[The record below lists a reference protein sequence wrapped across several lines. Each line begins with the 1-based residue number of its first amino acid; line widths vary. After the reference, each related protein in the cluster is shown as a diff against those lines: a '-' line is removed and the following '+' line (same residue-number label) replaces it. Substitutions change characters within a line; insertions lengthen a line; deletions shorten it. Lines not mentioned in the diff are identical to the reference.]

1 MSIQQ
6 SINQAI
12 SGSLY
17 LLGQSTLFRTLKEE
31 RDLKV
36 QKDRIEKEAKLNA
49 PRDKGANPPQPQEQG
64 PQGKVSVV
72 QNAPVL
78 PVQQDISADTIQEEK
93 KDAPRDFE
101 YSSQIAEFDPQ
112 QYLQTTGR
120 YFAYS
125 QQVADFD
132 LQQHLQR
139 KVAEA
144 SRTEQLSREFRGQL
158 TGRGDTLG

>member
-12 SGSLY
+12 SGSFY
-17 LLGQSTLFRTLKEE
+17 LLGQSKLFRTLKEE

-36 QKDRIEKEAKLNA
+36 QKDRLEKEAKLNA
-49 PRDKGANPPQPQEQG
+49 PRDKGVNTPQPQEQE
-64 PQGKVSVV
+64 V

-78 PVQQDISADTIQEEK
+78 PVQQDSSADTSHAEK
-93 KDAPRDFE
+93 KNAPRDFA
-101 YSSQIAEFDPQ
+101 YSSQISQFDLQ
-112 QYLQTTGR
+112 QYLQPTGR
-120 YFAYS
+120 DFAYS

-139 KVAEA
+139 RVAEA

>member
-36 QKDRIEKEAKLNA
+36 QRDRLEKEAKLNA
-49 PRDKGANPPQPQEQG
+49 PMDKGVNTPQPQEQE
-64 PQGKVSVV
+64 V

-78 PVQQDISADTIQEEK
+78 PAQQDSAADTIQVEK
-93 KDAPRDFE
+93 KIAPRDFA
-101 YSSQIAEFDPQ
+101 YSSQIAQFDLQ
-112 QYLQTTGR
+112 QYLQPTR
-120 YFAYS
+120 EDFAYTD
-125 QQVADFD
+125 QIAEFD

-144 SRTEQLSREFRGQL
+144 SRTEQLSREYRGQL

>member
-36 QKDRIEKEAKLNA
+36 QRDRLEKEAKLNV
-49 PRDKGANPPQPQEQG
+49 PRDKGVNTPQPQEQE
-64 PQGKVSVV
+64 V

-78 PVQQDISADTIQEEK
+78 PVQQDVSADTSQAEK
-93 KDAPRDFE
+93 KDTPRD
-101 YSSQIAEFDPQ
+101 
-112 QYLQTTGR
+112 
-120 YFAYS
+120 FAYS

>member
-36 QKDRIEKEAKLNA
+36 QKDRLEKEAKLNA
-49 PRDKGANPPQPQEQG
+49 PRDKEVNPPQEQE
-64 PQGKVSVV
+64 V

-78 PVQQDISADTIQEEK
+78 PVQQDSSADTIQAEK
-93 KDAPRDFE
+93 PIAHRDFA
-101 YSSQIAEFDPQ
+101 YTDQI
-112 QYLQTTGR
+112 
-120 YFAYS
+120 
-125 QQVADFD
+125 ADFD

-139 KVAEA
+139 RVTEA
-144 SRTEQLSREFRGQL
+144 SRTEQLSREYRGQL

>member
-6 SINQAI
+6 SVNQAI

-36 QKDRIEKEAKLNA
+36 QRGRLEREAKLNA
-49 PRDKGANPPQPQEQG
+49 PRYKGTKPPHPQRQE
-64 PQGKVSVV
+64 V

-78 PVQQDISADTIQEEK
+78 PVQQDISEDISQEEK
-93 KDAPRDFE
+93 ESPAVSE
-101 YSSQIAEFDPQ
+101 YPYSQQIAE
-112 QYLQTTGR
+112 
-120 YFAYS
+120 
-125 QQVADFD
+125 FD

-139 KVAEA
+139 KVKEA
-144 SRTEQLSREFRGQL
+144 SRSEQLSREFRGQL

>member
-36 QKDRIEKEAKLNA
+36 QRDRLEKEAKLNA
-49 PRDKGANPPQPQEQG
+49 PRDKGTNQPQPQEQE
-64 PQGKVSVV
+64 V

-78 PVQQDISADTIQEEK
+78 PAQQDSSADTSHEEK
-93 KDAPRDFE
+93 KDAPRDFA
-101 YSSQIAEFDPQ
+101 YSQQIAEFDQQ
-112 QYLQTTGR
+112 QYLQPTVR
-120 YFAYS
+120 DFAYS
-125 QQVADFD
+125 QQIADFD
-132 LQQHLQR
+132 LQQHLKR